1 MKNNVQNFLK
11 ILLFSLVALSCNEQ
25 NYDQGLGRDHIV
37 AKSLV
42 IVDDHDN
49 KRIELNTSSGHA
61 RVVIY
66 NENEIPRI
74 ILYSSEISTLIEM
87 KNDNYTVGSLIYVPW
102 KGSAFI
108 TLDADDGS
116 HNLLSP

>member
-1 MKNNVQNFLK
+1 LTYKFLIIFL
-11 ILLFSLVALSCNEQ
+11 ILFISCTDTKQYTNPE
-25 NYDQGLGRDHIV
+25 HIV

-42 IVDDHDN
+42 IVDDYDN

-61 RVVIY
+61 RIVIY

-74 ILYSSEISTLIEM
+74 VLYSSEISTLIEM
-87 KNDNYTVGSLIYVPW
+87 KNDSYTVGSLIYVPW
-102 KGSAFI
+102 KGGAFI